1 MKVRVCGLYVF
12 LYVEPWLY
20 IIYIH
25 VYMYILIVKWT
36 LCVDTEFVICFVV
49 TQVLVHV
56 QCTYIVHGNTVHV
69 YNIYTM

>member
-25 VYMYILIVKWT
+25 V
-36 LCVDTEFVICFVV
+36 
-49 TQVLVHV
+49 H
-56 QCTYIVHGNTVHV
+56 VHV
-69 YNIYTM
+69 YTHSQMDTVC